1 MAKGSSGRKPFYRTG
16 KLPRFSNELTLGLPT
31 RDMPMHKDCDMIG
44 FFGCRKRRMNTSV
57 MATLAGDKCSLH
69 PRDAG
74 TSRSSILARWAAPS
88 ARLVYGPSP
97 TRASRSW
104 VTARQPRVRSV
115 PFCGRIE
122 SDEED
127 PRNIKDNLTVR
138 ENSPRLA
145 KAMLGR
151 NAVREGT

>member
-1 MAKGSSGRKPFYRTG
+1 M
-16 KLPRFSNELTLGLPT
+16 
-31 RDMPMHKDCDMIG
+31 
-44 FFGCRKRRMNTSV
+44 KRRMNTPV
-57 MATLAGDKCSLH
+57 VTTLVGDKRSPH

-88 ARLVYGPSP
+88 ARLVYCPSP
-97 TRASRSW
+97 TRAGRSW
-104 VTARQPRVRSV
+104 VTARQPWVRSV

-127 PRNIKDNLTVR
+127 PRNIKDNPTVR

-145 KAMLGR
+145 KDMLGR